1 MAGEA
6 YGHVSQAETVEH
18 ALVGILE
25 LGEVDVLLDR
35 LVLRAK
41 LRQAARRMHL
51 TIERGGRQAVR
62 RLWVGLKVRRDVI
75 EARQNL
81 LHDSKHDRERKRHTL
96 GRDLEL
102 LNAVDPVG
110 DEDAGRHVLEIKW
123 LWRR

>member
-1 MAGEA
+1 MGVWGT
-6 YGHVSQAETVEH
+6 YRHVFKAKFVKYVFI
-18 ALVGILE
+18 LVLE

-81 LHDSKHDRERKRHTL
+81 LHDSKHDRERKKTY
-96 GRDLEL
+96 
-102 LNAVDPVG
+102 VG
-110 DEDAGRHVLEIKW
+110 ARP
-123 LWRR
+123 